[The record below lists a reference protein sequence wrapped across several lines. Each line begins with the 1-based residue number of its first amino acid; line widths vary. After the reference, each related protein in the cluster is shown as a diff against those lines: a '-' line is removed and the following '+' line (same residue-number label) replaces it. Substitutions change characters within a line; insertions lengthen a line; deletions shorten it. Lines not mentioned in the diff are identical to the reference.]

1 MRHSYSQEHVV
12 STIMSTLTLLI
23 IVIIVALLFDFIN
36 GFHDTA
42 NAISTVVGTGV
53 LSLNAAIWMAAFFNL
68 LGAFMGTAVASTI
81 GKGVIDPGVI
91 NLSIVLTGLI
101 GAITWNLI
109 TWWWGIPSSS
119 SHALIGGL
127 VGAAV
132 THSGWASVHE
142 KGLILIVKSLIISPI
157 IGLLLGAFVMIILT
171 WAFRRCNPG
180 RSSKIFRFLQIFSA
194 GSMALSHGSNDA
206 QKTMGI
212 ITMSLV
218 IAGYHS
224 KGATGSFDVPSWV
237 VVASALAMFFGTAVG
252 GKRIIKTMSKRIV
265 ELKPVHGFAAETSAA
280 ATIFAATAM
289 GLPVST
295 THVISSAIAG
305 VGTVKNLYG
314 VKWSISRRI
323 VIAWVLT
330 IPASAIVGGLVELI
344 MGVLQ
349 NGR

>member
-1 MRHSYSQEHVV
+1 
-12 STIMSTLTLLI
+12 MSTLTLLI
-23 IVIIVALLFDFIN
+23 IVILVALLFDFIN

-53 LSLNAAIWMAAFFNL
+53 LGLNAAIWMAAFFNL
-68 LGAFMGTAVASTI
+68 IGAFMGTAVASTI
-81 GKGVIDPGVI
+81 GKGVIDPHVI
-91 NLSIVLTGLI
+91 DLHIVLTGLI
-101 GAITWNLI
+101 GAIVWNLI
-109 TWWWGIPSSS
+109 TWWGGIPSSS

-132 THSGWASVHE
+132 TRSGWYSVE
-142 KGLILIVKSLIISPI
+142 EAGLIKIVKSLILSPI
-157 IGLLLGAFVMIILT
+157 IGMLLGAIVMISLT
-171 WAFRRCNPG
+171 WMFRKCDPRKSA
-180 RSSKIFRFLQIFSA
+180 RTFRFLQIFSA

-218 IAGYHS
+218 IAGYHG
-224 KGATGSFDVPSWV
+224 KGPGGSFDVPFWV
-237 VVASALAMFFGTAVG
+237 IVASALSMFFGTAVG

-280 ATIFAATAM
+280 ATIFTATAM

-323 VIAWVLT
+323 VIAWILT
-330 IPASAIVGGLVELI
+330 IPASAFVAGCVELLFRI
-344 MGVLQ
+344 
-349 NGR
+349 

>member
-1 MRHSYSQEHVV
+1 
-12 STIMSTLTLLI
+12 MSTLTLLI
-23 IVIIVALLFDFIN
+23 IVILVALLFDFIN

-53 LSLNAAIWMAAFFNL
+53 LGLNSAIWMAAIFNL
-68 LGAFMGTAVASTI
+68 IGAFMGTAVASTI
-81 GKGVIDPGVI
+81 GKGVIDPNI
-91 NLSIVLTGLI
+91 IDLNIVLVGLI

-109 TWWWGIPSSS
+109 TWWAGIPSSS

-132 THSGWASVHE
+132 VRSGWASVE
-142 KGLILIVKSLIISPI
+142 QAGLIKIVKSLIISPVV
-157 IGLLLGAFVMIILT
+157 GLLLGAIMMIALT
-171 WAFRRCNPG
+171 WMFRRCDPA
-180 RSSKIFRFLQIFSA
+180 RSSRTFRFLQIFSA
-194 GSMALSHGSNDA
+194 SSMALSHGSNDA

-224 KGATGSFDVPSWV
+224 KGPAGAFEVPFWV
-237 VVASALAMFFGTAVG
+237 ILASALSMFFGTAVG

-280 ATIFAATAM
+280 ATIFTATAM

-305 VGTVKNLYG
+305 VGSVKNLYG
-314 VKWSISRRI
+314 VKWGVSRRI
-323 VIAWVLT
+323 LIAWILT
-330 IPASAIVGGLVELI
+330 IPASALAAALIELLFRI
-344 MGVLQ
+344 
-349 NGR
+349 

>member
-1 MRHSYSQEHVV
+1 
-12 STIMSTLTLLI
+12 MSVLSLLI
-23 IVIIVALLFDFIN
+23 IVVLVALLFDFIN

-53 LSLNAAIWMAAFFNL
+53 LGLKPAIWMAAIFNL
-68 LGAFMGTAVASTI
+68 IGAFMGTAVASTI
-81 GKGVIDPGVI
+81 GKGVIEPNAV
-91 NLSIVLTGLI
+91 NLHIVLTGLI
-101 GAITWNLI
+101 GAIVWNLI
-109 TWWWGIPSSS
+109 TWWVGIPSSS

-132 THSGWASVHE
+132 TNSGWDSIHQEGIV
-142 KGLILIVKSLIISPI
+142 KIVKSLILSPI
-157 IGLLLGAFVMIILT
+157 VGLLLGAIVMIILT
-171 WAFRRCNPG
+171 WAFRRCDPS
-180 RSSKIFRFLQIFSA
+180 RSSRTFRFLQIFSA

-218 IAGYHS
+218 IAGYHG
-224 KGATGSFDVPSWV
+224 KGPDGSFDVPTWV
-237 VVASALAMFFGTAVG
+237 IIASAVSMFLGTAVG

-280 ATIFAATAM
+280 ATIFTASAM

-314 VKWSISRRI
+314 VKWAVSRRI
-323 VIAWVLT
+323 VIAWILT
-330 IPASAIVGGLVELI
+330 IPASALVAGCLEFI
-344 MGVLQ
+344 F
-349 NGR
+349 RI